1 MRLIISM
8 VMLSVML
15 LASDTVKMGTLEWQD
30 NSEAKTTKLN
40 WSDAKA
46 HCQNL
51 SLGGYED
58 WRLPTIQELQSI
70 VDIGKKEPTIKR
82 RFNNVTSSS
91 YWSSSEYVSD
101 AKYAWVVYFGLGV
114 TYSDAKANEGS
125 VRCVRAGQ

>member
-1 MRLIISM
+1 MKILIIILAISATIF
-8 VMLSVML
+8 
-15 LASDTVKMGTLEWQD
+15 ASDTVSINGLEWQD

-82 RFNNVTSSS
+82 RFNNVTSSV
-91 YWSSSEYVSD
+91 YWSSSEGVSD
-101 AKYAWVVYFGLGV
+101 AKYAWVVGFGYGN
-114 TYSDAKANEGS
+114 TNGYAKSNEYS
-125 VRCVRAGQ
+125 VRCVRARQ